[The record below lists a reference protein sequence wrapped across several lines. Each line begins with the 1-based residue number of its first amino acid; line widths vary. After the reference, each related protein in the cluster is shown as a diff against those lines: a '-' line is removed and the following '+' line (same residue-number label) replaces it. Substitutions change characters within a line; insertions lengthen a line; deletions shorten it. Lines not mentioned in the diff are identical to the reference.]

1 MEIRRVVLS
10 AWLLVSVCVVSVL
23 ALPGASTDHTVD
35 AAEIAVEYKYPHV
48 TVRVSRSTDLLTVLE
63 ELCRLTNAN
72 CELAPELAQVSLEP
86 MVVQGTWFEVVRK
99 LFEGKQFG
107 LAAMVP
113 SPQQAGRL
121 FVRWSTTS
129 AKTVEQ
135 PAAALAGNRAT
146 RANGEA
152 EGEVGA
158 YGGPLSSSAGARPG
172 GTKQEPQTNQNST
185 PNGAIGLSQ
194 GQSSVGTLRGG
205 GADPVGSGSALRSSL
220 KSQTTEPP
228 ATGAL
233 SEDQARTNLQ
243 SIHDLYVGPPAGN
256 LSSPPE
262 GMAVFPFPDENGNPV
277 LVQITNQPITML
289 PFPDSQGRPIPVAP
303 GVPGLKLQNP
313 FPPTVGPK

>member
-1 MEIRRVVLS
+1 MPGAVPS
-10 AWLLVSVCVVSVL
+10 AWLLAGVFVGSVL
-23 ALPGASTDHTVD
+23 AVSTASADQTADAADITVD
-35 AAEIAVEYKYPHV
+35 YQYPHL
-48 TVRVSRSTDLLTVLE
+48 TVQVSRSTDLLAVLD
-63 ELCRLTNAN
+63 ELCRRTNAN

-86 MVVQGTWFEVVRK
+86 VLVQGTWFEVVRK

-107 LAAMVP
+107 LAAIVP

-121 FVRWSTTS
+121 FVRSSTS

-135 PAAALAGNRAT
+135 TSASLAGNRAN

-152 EGEVGA
+152 EGEVA
-158 YGGPLSSSAGARPG
+158 ADGGPLSSSAGARPG
-172 GTKQEPQTNQNST
+172 GTKQEPQTNRNSS
-185 PNGAIGLSQ
+185 PDGAIGLAR
-194 GQSSVGTLRGG
+194 GQSSVGTLRGS
-205 GADPVGSGSALRSSL
+205 GADPVGSGSAVQSSS
-220 KSQTTEPP
+220 KGQTTEPP

-243 SIHDLYVGPPAGN
+243 SIHDLYIGPPAGN